1 MAAFLTLQISM
12 KASKEVSKCTNRC
25 FMPSQLSVFCLDTKR
40 ELAHFET
47 YSLPFNSVTKYLCRT
62 EYRRVIFFPLWK
74 YRTPR
79 RREGL
84 FFQPSPPP
92 ILLVGR
98 KAKFSFKGAV
108 SSNSEVLIFLKF
120 SRYTNW
126 KYTDAT
132 PRTDLEIGRKCKAFF
147 AKGDH

>member
-1 MAAFLTLQISM
+1 MQTPSKQFNILLSWIQVKQARYLLRFISSLTYRIFYLPFVFKQAEWIY
-12 KASKEVSKCTNRC
+12 AYN
-25 FMPSQLSVFCLDTKR
+25 FLSVMEIKHRDNER
-40 ELAHFET
+40 I
-47 YSLPFNSVTKYLCRT
+47 YSF
-62 EYRRVIFFPLWK
+62 
-74 YRTPR
+74 TPH
-79 RREGL
+79 
-84 FFQPSPPP
+84 PP

-98 KAKFSFKGAV
+98 KARLSFKGAV

-132 PRTDLEIGRKCKAFF
+132 PRTDLEIGRKCEAFF